1 MSEIRQ
7 TKSETVQIEVTE
19 SKGAEQTENA
29 AKVETTK
36 TELTINTAAENNSSN
51 APKSPKDEKK
61 EDLNP
66 QTLQSPR
73 QVRYR

>member
-36 TELTINTAAENNSSN
+36 TELTINTTAENNSSN